1 MAAST
6 DSMINEKANLEIA
19 VLQLAES
26 RIGIHNFS
34 DTFLNSIVHF
44 HVMRMEESFFLW
56 IGHKENIDNL
66 AMAMKTKFVR
76 GIILIIA

>member
-6 DSMINEKANLEIA
+6 DSMINEKANLETA
-19 VLQLAES
+19 VLQPTES

-34 DTFLNSIVHF
+34 DTFLNTTVHF

-56 IGHKENIDNL
+56 IAHKENIDNL

-76 GIILIIA
+76 GFILITP